1 MENRDQKVITFHSQ
15 YAAFLFRKR
24 YGEGCVLR
32 PVPRSLSS
40 SCGTAAFVEGE
51 VSSELLEGAEAMYE
65 KDGDVWRMIWKE
77 QD

>member
-1 MENRDQKVITFHSQ
+1 MF
-15 YAAFLFRKR
+15 FFRKR

-51 VSSELLEGAEAMYE
+51 VGRELLEGAEAMYE

>member
-1 MENRDQKVITFHSQ
+1 MITFHSQ
-15 YAAFLFRKR
+15 YAAFFFRKR

-51 VSSELLEGAEAMYE
+51 VGRELLEGAEAVDE
-65 KDGDVWRMIWKE
+65 KDGDVWRMIWEE